1 MYDEAKD
8 LLYVGENAVNHNI
21 CLSSVKVKDRKYI
34 VEQSIDLESYYAA
47 HKIILVGDYL
57 YFGQYQLDVSGPL
70 KVVKEFD
77 ERIRNASKD
86 FAVDYENEIYQLKE
100 PYAKGLMKSILSLL
114 EFLPNGKII
123 VYSPYIEKTIF
134 LIDSASTLLD
144 FNLDEYLNDFAIPED
159 LAKYTPPDIENHW
172 AYDNLDDFVS
182 ADLLKGIKDDA
193 GNVRA
198 YPNKSITRAEFTTL
212 LVRALDLKQP
222 KGTPKSFKDVKPNDW
237 FSEPV
242 RIASSYG
249 IVGGFE
255 GGLFKPNEKV
265 KRDQIASM
273 IVRAFES
280 KIKFG
285 TGTPINFTEV
295 PNYWAKKAI
304 TDASALG
311 IVVGKTKTTF
321 APSQS
326 ATRAEAVV
334 MLYRALHQETG
345 QQPEQVEIEKIV
357 LNYRKQIDLNTAAQD
372 FQKVQ
377 QTIDQYTTGFFH
389 ATNELDLKLIHHLK
403 SKGVNTSAT
412 LNGEL
417 RVVVIDIGPRF
428 AVVEVTGGQYTYRF
442 EKNGLSTSETV
453 DSDGM
458 LYLKKTTDGTWKIY
472 NHFVNDPENVL
483 M

>member
-1 MYDEAKD
+1 M
-8 LLYVGENAVNHNI
+8 
-21 CLSSVKVKDRKYI
+21 
-34 VEQSIDLESYYAA
+34 
-47 HKIILVGDYL
+47 
-57 YFGQYQLDVSGPL
+57 
-70 KVVKEFD
+70 
-77 ERIRNASKD
+77 
-86 FAVDYENEIYQLKE
+86 
-100 PYAKGLMKSILSLL
+100 
-114 EFLPNGKII
+114 
-123 VYSPYIEKTIF
+123 
-134 LIDSASTLLD
+134 
-144 FNLDEYLNDFAIPED
+144 DEYLNDFAIPED
-159 LAKYTPPDIENHW
+159 LAQYTPPDIENHW

-182 ADLLKGIKDDA
+182 ADLLKGIKDET
-193 GNVRA
+193 GTVLA

-222 KGTPKSFKDVKPNDW
+222 KGTSKSFKDVKPNDW

-255 GGLFKPNEKV
+255 GGLFKPNEEV

-321 APSQS
+321 APSLS

-357 LNYRKQIDLNTAAQD
+357 LNYRKQIDLNMAAQD

-377 QTIDQYTTGFFH
+377 QTIDKYTTGFFH
-389 ATNELDLKLIHHLK
+389 ATNELDLQLIHHLK

-417 RVVVIDIGPRF
+417 RAVVIDIGPRF